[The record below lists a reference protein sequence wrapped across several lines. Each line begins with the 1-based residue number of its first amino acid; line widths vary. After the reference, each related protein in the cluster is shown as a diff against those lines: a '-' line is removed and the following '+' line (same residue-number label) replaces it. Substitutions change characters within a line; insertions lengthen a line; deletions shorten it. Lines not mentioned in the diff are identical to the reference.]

1 MTKIMLKPF
10 KQSNFYQMILQLLE
24 IEDITFENNIHK
36 GSTVMPDVS
45 IFNQFADNDPEALK
59 KIITSLAN
67 GLNDTSQA
75 LEFAA
80 ETKDYMKISLL
91 AHRILPNLRNLK
103 ANETVDRLLE
113 LENLRN
119 IENPENENIDKT
131 LTSTLLELRNIENN
145 LRKLI

>member
-1 MTKIMLKPF
+1 
-10 KQSNFYQMILQLLE
+10 MILQLLD
-24 IEDITFENNIHK
+24 IEDNISESNLHK
-36 GSTVMPDVS
+36 ESTAMPDVS
-45 IFNQFADNDPEALK
+45 IFNQFANNDPEALK

-75 LEFAA
+75 LEVAA
-80 ETKDYMKISLL
+80 ETKDYLTISLL

-103 ANETVDRLLE
+103 ANETVTKLLE

-119 IENPENENIDKT
+119 TENPENENIDET
-131 LTSTLLELRNIENN
+131 LASTVLELKIIENN